1 MGNGLELEVSPPY
14 ASTTDNLLYILLGG
28 ISDFDRLVSVVER
41 GSQIQG
47 FGELLVVFDPERGI
61 G

>member
-1 MGNGLELEVSPPY
+1 MEKGLELGVSPSY